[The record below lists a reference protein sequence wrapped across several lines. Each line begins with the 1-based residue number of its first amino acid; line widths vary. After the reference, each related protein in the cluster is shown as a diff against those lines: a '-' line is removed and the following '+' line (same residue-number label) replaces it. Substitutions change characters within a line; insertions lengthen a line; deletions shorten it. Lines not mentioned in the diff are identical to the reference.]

1 MYHCW
6 SELGD
11 GRDIRRKMSEFVAS
25 LLRAA
30 HALMLATEVSIADRK
45 EIQRYLVCIS
55 MIGWVVSAVRSQ
67 IQWWLIMI
75 LIQALAFAIR
85 SVFVMQ

>member
-1 MYHCW
+1 
-6 SELGD
+6 
-11 GRDIRRKMSEFVAS
+11 MSEFVAS

-30 HALMLATEVSIADRK
+30 HALMLATEVSISVRK
-45 EIQRYLVCIS
+45 GIQRYLVCIRI
-55 MIGWVVSAVRSQ
+55 IGWVVSAVRSQ

-75 LIQALAFAIR
+75 FIQVLAFGTR

>member
-1 MYHCW
+1 MGIAETLEEKCQ
-6 SELGD
+6 SF
-11 GRDIRRKMSEFVAS
+11 IAS

-30 HALMLATEVSIADRK
+30 HALMLATEVSIPDRK

-75 LIQALAFAIR
+75 FIQALVLAFATR
-85 SVFVMQ
+85 SVFVIQ